1 MYEHVFLVVHIPM
14 QNKQWALGSGFMKD
28 DVLVVLLWTEKKKK
42 KFPLWRFG
50 SYLWSVVMDNIVL
63 AVLLIAILP
72 RTVVEL
78 EFCVMM

>member
-28 DVLVVLLWTEKKKK
+28 DVLVVLLSTEKKK

-50 SYLWSVVMDNIVL
+50 SYVWSVVMENIVL